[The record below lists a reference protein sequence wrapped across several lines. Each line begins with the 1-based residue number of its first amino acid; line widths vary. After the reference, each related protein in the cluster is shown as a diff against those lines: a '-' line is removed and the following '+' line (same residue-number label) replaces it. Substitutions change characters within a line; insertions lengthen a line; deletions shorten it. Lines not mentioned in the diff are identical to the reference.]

1 MLGYTRWTEHGEPPA
16 VRSTRTEEPLHS
28 QTEVSRIS
36 TVKELMEFKSKFKIS
51 DESFDHLLDIICKTL
66 PKGHKM
72 PANVHECKKYLSD
85 LETPSSKTEGE
96 SSKRKRRS

>member
-1 MLGYTRWTEHGEPPA
+1 M
-16 VRSTRTEEPLHS
+16 
-28 QTEVSRIS
+28 
-36 TVKELMEFKSKFKIS
+36 ELQSKFKQS
-51 DESFDHLLDIICKTL
+51 DESVDDFLDLMCKTL
-66 PKGHKM
+66 PEGHKM